1 MKLIQGKK
9 NNLHLILIL
18 VGFIL
23 SVILSTYYVTKYDKY
38 IWDNNSH
45 QLIKDETYYHWVEG
59 AKIAKEVREGKNFFL
74 SGDTTVTKPLHQRI
88 IGIYSLLT
96 GYNLV
101 DSWEPAAK
109 VSLEGKL
116 PFLIIQSFFY
126 FFAVYFF
133 SKKVV
138 NILPDKA
145 FLFVILFLS
154 FEFTIFQ
161 YHSSFWTESIY
172 FSLQLL
178 VFGMLLE
185 RRINFS
191 HNLFIGILIG
201 LAFLQRSG
209 GVFYIFPVLLCY
221 IFLFRKKISNPFLG
235 IVSGFILICIL
246 IGMFNYHKTKVFYV
260 FPPGGKWS
268 LHSYFSVQVLAEK
281 LNISHD
287 EARKFEVKKVLE
299 WADKNNIKFKD
310 ELDLTKV
317 NSPLNFR
324 SYFLTEKDKI
334 KFFDYINY
342 RQYEILLE
350 NPLITIKK
358 TIYNTAHIIILN
370 PTFNHYYNTY
380 RGVEKHS
387 PEFVYT
393 ETHKNWIPFRI
404 TYTLIIYIFCLMG
417 LIALFNKKKFYEVSL
432 ILFSVLYYVILFG
445 WYGKTRLYVPSLI
458 YLAVFFGVGVDIFL
472 NSFKEYKKTKI

>member
-1 MKLIQGKK
+1 MNKNFFNKSNSYLI
-9 NNLHLILIL
+9 IIFI
-18 VGFIL
+18 GFFL
-23 SVILSTYYVTKYDKY
+23 SVILSTYYVLKYDKY
-38 IWDNNSH
+38 IWDNNTH
-45 QLIKDETYYHWVEG
+45 QLIKDETYYHWKEG
-59 AKIAKEVREGKNFFL
+59 AKISKDVREGKNFFL
-74 SGDTTVTKPLHQRI
+74 SGDITFTKPLHQRI
-88 IGIYSLLT
+88 IGLYSLIT

-101 DSWEPAAK
+101 DSWEPSAK

-116 PFLIIQSFFY
+116 PFLIIQAFFY

-133 SKKVV
+133 SKRAV
-138 NILPDKA
+138 NILPYKA
-145 FLFVILFLS
+145 FLFTILFLS
-154 FEFTIFQ
+154 FEYTIFQ

-185 RRINFS
+185 KRINFS
-191 HNLFIGILIG
+191 HNLIIGILIG

-209 GVFYIFPVLLCY
+209 GVFYILPVLLCY
-221 IFLFRKKISNPFLG
+221 IFLFRKKITNPFLG
-235 IVSGFILICIL
+235 VVSGFMLVCIL
-246 IGMFNYHKTKVFYV
+246 IGMYNYHKTKVFYV
-260 FPPGGKWS
+260 FPPGGKWGMY
-268 LHSYFSVQVLAEK
+268 SYFSVYVLADQ
-281 LNISHD
+281 LNVSGA
-287 EARKFEVKKVLE
+287 EARKYEVKKVLE
-299 WADKNNIKFKD
+299 WADKNNIKFKN
-310 ELDLTKV
+310 ELDLTKMKQ
-317 NSPLNFR
+317 PLNFR

-334 KFFDYINY
+334 KFYDYINY

-432 ILFSVLYYVILFG
+432 ILFSALYYIILFG

-472 NSFKEYKKTKI
+472 NRFVKYKKIT